1 MFAGFNVL
9 VNSKEKFYSY
19 HESGLSIYNKGL
31 YALCELSYQPRNI
44 ARKWSS
50 DPFRKEATCC

>member
-19 HESGLSIYNKGL
+19 HESGLSIYNKHKRIIEIL
-31 YALCELSYQPRNI
+31 LNI
-44 ARKWSS
+44 FFFICSP
-50 DPFRKEATCC
+50 PFKLIITKTK